1 MESAS
6 MLPAAEW
13 RWRLS
18 PLVVAWFVTG
28 ALGVRTPSAY
38 SALESSQ
45 EVVMSPEIE
54 PTGSAPTTAASSI
67 AVCAIEVTSSVT
79 GVAVA
84 HSASVG
90 RSAGAAAASQ
100 SPSASRSRV
109 TAPRFAALEPVWRIG
124 RVSPSSPGTAAW

>member
-1 MESAS
+1 

-13 RWRLS
+13 RRRLS

-28 ALGVRTPSAY
+28 ALGVRAPSAY

-67 AVCAIEVTSSVT
+67 AV
-79 GVAVA
+79 
-84 HSASVG
+84 
-90 RSAGAAAASQ
+90 
-100 SPSASRSRV
+100 
-109 TAPRFAALEPVWRIG
+109 
-124 RVSPSSPGTAAW
+124 